1 MNEHKD
7 NSILF
12 EPQRF
17 ARTDKS
23 RLREKI
29 DRREVLKLGVGFA
42 MANMGATGEARSAA
56 PIIDTHIHLFDPMRA
71 GGVPWPP
78 KDDAAIY
85 KPALP
90 SRFEQMTRTLGV
102 VGAIVVEASPL
113 ESDNDWVLQQVA
125 DHPVVVGLVGNL
137 IPGAPS
143 YGRELGRL
151 HANPLFVGIR
161 YGNLWDR
168 DLSADSKKP
177 GFVSDL
183 RKLASAGLELDSA
196 NPDAKLIRAILE
208 VSQQIPELKI
218 VIDHLPSATV
228 PSESSARNEYWAN
241 LRSLSQNARVFVKL
255 SEVPVRVADSVPK
268 DVSFYKDKL
277 DRIWDVF
284 GEDHVLFGSDWPNS
298 DHLASYAETLD
309 LVRSYVS
316 AKGPAATEK
325 YFWRNSIL
333 AYGWRPRN
341 PDQPTA

>member
-1 MNEHKD
+1 M
-7 NSILF
+7 
-12 EPQRF
+12 
-17 ARTDKS
+17 
-23 RLREKI
+23 
-29 DRREVLKLGVGFA
+29 DRREVLKLGLGFA
-42 MANMGATGEARSAA
+42 IASMGAKVEARSTV
-56 PIIDTHIHLFDPMRA
+56 PIIDTHIHLFDTTRA
-71 GGVPWPP
+71 AGVPWPP
-78 KDDAAIY
+78 KDDAVVY

-90 SRFEQMTRTLGV
+90 SRYEQITRTLGV

-113 ESDNDWVLQQVA
+113 ESDNDWVLQQA
-125 DHPVVVGLVGNL
+125 AGHPMVVGLVGNL
-137 IPGAPS
+137 VPASSS
-143 YGRELGRL
+143 YGRELDRL

-168 DLSADSKKP
+168 DLSADMKKP

-196 NPDAKLIRAILE
+196 NPDPKLIRAILE
-208 VSQQIPELKI
+208 VSQQIPELRI
-218 VIDHLPSATV
+218 VIDHLPAATV
-228 PSESSARNEYWAN
+228 PIASSARKEYGAN

-255 SEVPVRVADSVPK
+255 SEVPVRAADRVPK

-277 DRIWDVF
+277 DGIWDVF

-298 DHLASYAETLD
+298 DHVATYTETLD

-316 AKGPAATEK
+316 TKGSVASEK
-325 YFWRNSIL
+325 YFWRNSIA